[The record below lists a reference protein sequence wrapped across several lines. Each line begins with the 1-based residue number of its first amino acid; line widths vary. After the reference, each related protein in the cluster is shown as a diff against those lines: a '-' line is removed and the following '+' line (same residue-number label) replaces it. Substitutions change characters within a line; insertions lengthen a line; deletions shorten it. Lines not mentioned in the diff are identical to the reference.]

1 MGNIYILHLFNF
13 LEACLHSKIKIEK
26 QTAHRWRQF
35 NFIWMSWEIGIGS
48 FVWFPQKMIIANEA
62 KNGELRR
69 CKTENL
75 KTLNDSMSFGALLSR
90 LFILLYWQI
99 SS

>member
-1 MGNIYILHLFNF
+1 
-13 LEACLHSKIKIEK
+13 
-26 QTAHRWRQF
+26 
-35 NFIWMSWEIGIGS
+35 
-48 FVWFPQKMIIANEA
+48 MIIANEA